1 MSKVIATAVVIAGG
15 APQPP
20 ASTLVAGDGTVTV
33 SGLQATFTADTVA
46 HEVTG
51 TVPRNRGGR
60 RAFACY
66 VDTLDASAL
75 IGIGLTFSGKESA
88 REEFAYTYFSD
99 GTIKAGSTTVT
110 TVHTFAQDDT
120 IYIALDAANGL
131 IEFWRAVGASAP
143 ALEHT
148 EPVRTANLFYPYA
161 IDFNAGSAVD
171 TVLQFVFNAVPAALG
186 KPWDEPVTY
195 TDLLYST
202 HGFVT
207 RVDDTEFVDRYFQP
221 YLKNDA
227 ETNSVMSLA
236 IWGKQSSEPGLSS
249 INLDNKGGQFDA
261 LLEQE
266 LTGRAVRVYLVEIG
280 FGTGVP
286 LAVDSA
292 SWVRVATQT
301 IDRAPEAPDLLTAR
315 IIMRE
320 STASLNEIVQRSTY
334 NDPANAALVGKERPV
349 TFGQVLSVP
358 AIQPL
363 PSSLTLEIFDKP
375 GFSADV
381 SLMRDQGAPL
391 TTPTNWTPATYGA
404 LKLAD
409 VFGKIVMD
417 TVPVATSDTEQAL
430 LNFLARAGIPT
441 SAIDTAALADI
452 ATEFPEDVGIFSE
465 GRDTFRAILDQIVN
479 GVMGWYTFDEL
490 QTFTAGTLTEPTG
503 TPVLTVDN
511 STWLGDLNKTPDLM
525 AGVVSK
531 IGYQKNWYAYQAGE
545 LATGLSTADANMLKE
560 PYRAKAFLN
569 VGAAT
574 DDNYARIDKSK
585 KVPDGIYQTLFN
597 AATGAERVR
606 DRLNAIIAKKRSFYR
621 LQVQTADTTLI
632 QLKLGALA
640 ELKLP
645 RYGMDAGKLVRVV
658 AKRYFVGRSR
668 AEIVFWG

>member
-1 MSKVIATAVVIAGG
+1 MSKTIATAVVIAGG

-20 ASTLVAGDGTVTV
+20 ASALVAGDGTVTV
-33 SGLQATFTADTVA
+33 AGLQATFTGRTTKRQ
-46 HEVTG
+46 VTG

-60 RAFACY
+60 RAFGCY
-66 VDTLDASAL
+66 VDSLDASAL
-75 IGIGLTFSGKESA
+75 LGIGLTFAGKDSA

-99 GTIKAGSTTVT
+99 GTIKAGSTTAATVT
-110 TVHTFAQDDT
+110 AYAQDDT
-120 IYIALDAANGL
+120 ISIALDAQNGL
-131 IEFWRAVGASAP
+131 IEFWLAVGAGAP
-143 ALEHT
+143 TLEHT

-161 IDFNAGSAVD
+161 IDLNTSGTD
-171 TVLQFVFNAVPAALG
+171 TVLKFAFNAVPSSVG
-186 KPWDEPVTY
+186 KPWDEPIVY
-195 TDLLYST
+195 TDMLLTT

-207 RVDDTEFVDRYFQP
+207 RTDDTEFASRYFAP

-236 IWGKQSSEPGLSS
+236 IWGKQNSEPGLSS
-249 INLDNKGGQFDA
+249 INLDNKGGQFDT

-280 FGTGVP
+280 FSTGVP

-334 NDPANAALVGKERPV
+334 NDPANAALVGKERPI
-349 TFGQVLSVP
+349 TFGQVLSAP
-358 AIQPL
+358 AVK
-363 PSSLTLEIFDKP
+363 PSTSTLTFEIFDKP
-375 GFSADV
+375 GFDADV

-391 TTPTNWTPATYGA
+391 TTPASWTPATYGA
-404 LKLAD
+404 LKLAAD
-409 VFGKIVMD
+409 FGKIVMD
-417 TVPVATSDTEQAL
+417 TVPAATSDTEQAL
-430 LNFLARAGIPT
+430 LNFLTRAGIPA
-441 SAIDTAALADI
+441 SAIDTAALAAI
-452 ATEFPEDVGIFSE
+452 ATDFPEDVGIFSE
-465 GRDTFRAILDQIVN
+465 GRDTFRAVLDQIVN

-503 TPVLTVDN
+503 TPVFMVDN
-511 STWLGDLNKTPDLM
+511 STWLGELNVTPDLM

-606 DRLNAIIAKKRSFYR
+606 DRLNDIIAKKRSFYR

-632 QLKLGALA
+632 QLKLGAVA
-640 ELKLP
+640 ELRLP
-645 RYGMDAGKLVRVV
+645 RYGLDAGKLVRVV